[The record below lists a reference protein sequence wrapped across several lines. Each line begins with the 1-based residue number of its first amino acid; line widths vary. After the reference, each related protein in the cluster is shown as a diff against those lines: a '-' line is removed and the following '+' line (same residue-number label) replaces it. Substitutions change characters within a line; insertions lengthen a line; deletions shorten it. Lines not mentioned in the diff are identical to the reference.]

1 MRGGIRIGAG
11 RPAGAR
17 NRKTVETQ
25 AAIEQSGLTPLEFM
39 IGVMRDKKNDARTR
53 LEAAHHA
60 APYVHP
66 KLTATDL
73 NVNAKPELSQ
83 EELEAKIRGHFD
95 EMDQAELYR
104 LVGNRLGPVSDALE
118 EATGET

>member
-1 MRGGIRIGAG
+1 MRGGIRPGAG
-11 RPAGAR
+11 RPSGAR

-25 AAIEQSGLTPLEFM
+25 AAIAQSGLTPLDYM
-39 IGVMRDKKNDARTR
+39 IGVMRDEKNDPRTR

-104 LVGNRLGPVSDALE
+104 LVGNRLVSVSE